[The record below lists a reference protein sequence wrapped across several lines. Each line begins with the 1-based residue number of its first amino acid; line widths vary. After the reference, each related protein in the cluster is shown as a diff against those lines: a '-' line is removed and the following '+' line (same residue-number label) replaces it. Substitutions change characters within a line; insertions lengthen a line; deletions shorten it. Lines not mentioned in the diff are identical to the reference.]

1 MVRVEINK
9 EQENSGEIP
18 KRSKLVISNN
28 KKVKTKPSVVLAKN
42 NGEKTQVAE
51 IRYKKGVVAI
61 DLIETN
67 RSLSKYYE

>member
-51 IRYKKGVVAI
+51 IRYKKEVVAI
-61 DLIETN
+61 DLIEQIGV
-67 RSLSKYYE
+67 